1 MYAVIKSVNGS
12 LAVAAE
18 GLTDINAVKV
28 NFHGLCQT
36 LANASDVLNATVR
49 VVDDN
54 LNVLGEF
61 YEHIE
66 HPQTQGE

>member
-1 MYAVIKSVNGS
+1 MYSVIKSVNGS
-12 LAVAAE
+12 LTVAAE

-36 LANASDVLNATVR
+36 LANAPDVLNATVR

-61 YEHIE
+61 YEHIT
-66 HPQTQGE
+66 HPTQD